1 MSRGEF
7 GTEIPSG
14 GRSDL
19 DGSGVRGDSVAGSSK
34 HVPETDEFII
44 TIDGPAGT
52 GKSSVAR
59 RVAAEMGYDFLDTGA
74 MYRAIGL
81 AALRR
86 GCDMSSSMELTH
98 AAKHARL
105 QIDYSTTPP
114 NVLLD
119 GVVVTRLLRASEVDE
134 AASRVAVV
142 EEIRQMLVEFQREI
156 GQRRRKLVTEG
167 RDQGTVV
174 FANARLKVFLT
185 ATADERVRR
194 RARQLRNRGEAVDE
208 NELRRQMEERDT
220 RDRTRAVAPLAAAA
234 DAVMVDTTGIS
245 EEEVVRQ
252 IITLAGERGAQKVA
266 TSERRA

>member
-1 MSRGEF
+1 MSHGFDSNQR
-7 GTEIPSG
+7 
-14 GRSDL
+14 L
-19 DGSGVRGDSVAGSSK
+19 DGLVECGDSVSRRSEQRASDQRRSL
-34 HVPETDEFII
+34 HVPDTDEFVI

-59 RVAAEMGYDFLDTGA
+59 RVAATLGYDFLDTGA

-86 GCDMSSSMELTH
+86 GCDMGSAMELAH

-105 QIDYSTTPP
+105 QIDYSQSPP
-114 NVLLD
+114 HILLD
-119 GVVVTRLLRASEVDE
+119 GVNVTRLLRASEVDE

-142 EEIRQMLVEFQREI
+142 EDIRTMLVEFQREI
-156 GQRRRKLVTEG
+156 GRKRKKLVTEG

-174 FANARLKVFLT
+174 FGSARLKVFLT
-185 ATADERVRR
+185 ATEEERVRR

-208 NELRRQMEERDT
+208 NELRRQMDERDH

-234 DAVMVDTTGIS
+234 DAVIVDTTGLS
-245 EEEVVRQ
+245 EDEVVGR
-252 IITLAGERGAQKVA
+252 ITTLARERGG
-266 TSERRA
+266 